1 MPPPVMRRPLRALVS
16 GVELAL
22 ARILSLKNCL
32 SYPEPGVAPLGPLI
46 SAYITLI
53 IKI

>member
-16 GVELAL
+16 GVEGSCKEPVPKKL
-22 ARILSLKNCL
+22 LKD
-32 SYPEPGVAPLGPLI
+32 PEPGVAPLGPLI

>member
-1 MPPPVMRRPLRALVS
+1 MPSPGNATSSTGSRKRSRTGSCKEPVPKKL
-16 GVELAL
+16 
-22 ARILSLKNCL
+22 LKD
-32 SYPEPGVAPLGPLI
+32 PEPGVAPLGPLI